1 MSYKELLNKTLRI
14 LSSPEKIWIEIN
26 EEEEIEV
33 LRSFV
38 YPMMSLCGLA
48 LLIGMIFDYGWSNIS
63 LVNALT
69 TCCSLL
75 VSLLGGFFL
84 SSYLANI
91 LGHRIGGRPA
101 NDMVNCKKM
110 VGYSMSVIF
119 ILEIFNGLFP
129 SFIIL
134 RWILQFYTVY
144 LVWEGAKHLMKIPEN
159 NLLTYTLI
167 NSAIILISPVLVG
180 NLFNS
185 LSKVFN

>member
-14 LSSPEKIWIEIN
+14 LSSPGKTWIEIN
-26 EEEEIEV
+26 KEEEIEV

-38 YPMMSLCGLA
+38 YPMMTLCGLA
-48 LLIGMIFDYGWSNIS
+48 LLIGMIFDHGWSNIS

-84 SSYLANI
+84 SSYLVNM
-91 LGHRIGGRPA
+91 LGHRIGNRPA
-101 NDMVNCKKM
+101 NDMANCKKL

-144 LVWEGAKHLMKIPEN
+144 LVWEGAKNLMNIPEKV
-159 NLLTYTLI
+159 LLTYTLI
-167 NSAIILISPVLVG
+167 NSAVILISPILVG